1 LTKVKE
7 RPDAGTTIDIDRTPP
22 LLLPPLNP
30 RIYPMTGPVGASSS
44 RRREIATFTLLAF
57 VVVPALS
64 IAAVGGYGLCVWM
77 YQLVAGPPGL

>member
-1 LTKVKE
+1 MRVLRSISTNHFLVCSPIQSK
-7 RPDAGTTIDIDRTPP
+7 DI
-22 LLLPPLNP
+22 
-30 RIYPMTGPVGASSS
+30 PMTGPVGASSS

>member
-1 LTKVKE
+1 MRVLRSISTVH
-7 RPDAGTTIDIDRTPP
+7 
-22 LLLPPLNP
+22 LLSCFPFNP
-30 RIYPMTGPVGASSS
+30 RIHPMTAPVGASSS
-44 RRREIATFTLLAF
+44 RRREVATFTLLAF

>member
-1 LTKVKE
+1 
-7 RPDAGTTIDIDRTPP
+7 
-22 LLLPPLNP
+22 
-30 RIYPMTGPVGASSS
+30 MTGPVGAYSS
-44 RRREIATFTLLAF
+44 RCREIATFTLLAF